1 MKTGILYMV
10 PSFLSEE
17 NSRVIPDATKEIIFS
32 LDHFIVENE
41 KSARHFLKAA
51 GYPKPLQQLKLQVLN
66 EHTKP
71 QEISSLLQPLLS
83 GTNVGIISE
92 AGCPGVADPGSDA
105 VKLAH
110 EKNIEVIPLVGPS
123 SILLALMA
131 SGMNGQRFTFL
142 GYLPREKSLRVKAI
156 RELEKNSITKNET
169 QIFIEAPYRNAPLL
183 EDILNTCNTE
193 TRLCIAIDITSPSQS
208 VKTLTIKEWKKK
220 IPEIQKRPLVFL
232 VGS

>member
-1 MKTGILYMV
+1 MI
-10 PSFLSEE
+10 PSYLSEA
-17 NSRVIPDATKEIIFS
+17 NTGVIPDATKEIIFS

-51 GYPKPLQQLKLQVLN
+51 GYSKPLQQLQLQVLN
-66 EHTKP
+66 EHTNLK
-71 QEISSLLQPLLS
+71 EIPALVKPLLA
-83 GTNVGIISE
+83 GINVGILSE
-92 AGCPGVADPGSDA
+92 AGCPGVADPGSEV

-110 EKNIEVIPLVGPS
+110 EKNIEVVPLVGPS

-156 RELEKNSITKNET
+156 RELEKNCISKNET
-169 QIFIEAPYRNAPLL
+169 QIFIEAPYRNLQL
-183 EDILNTCNTE
+183 FEDMLGTLNSE
-193 TRLCIAIDITSPSQS
+193 TRICMAVDITSPQQFI
-208 VKTLTIKEWKKK
+208 KTKTVKEWKGNV
-220 IPEIQKRPLVFL
+220 PDIQKKPVVFL

>member
-1 MKTGILYMV
+1 MKPGILYMI

-17 NSRVIPDATKEIIFS
+17 NTSVIPDATKEIIFS

-51 GYPKPLQQLKLQVLN
+51 GYPKPLQQLQLQALN

-71 QEISSLLQPLLS
+71 HEISNLIRPLLS
-83 GTNVGIISE
+83 GTSVGIISE
-92 AGCPGVADPGSDA
+92 AGCPGVADPGSEV

-110 EKNIEVIPLVGPS
+110 EKNINVIPLVGPS

-142 GYLPREKSLRVKAI
+142 GYLPREKNLRVKAI
-156 RELEKNSITKNET
+156 RELEKNSLSKNET
-169 QIFIEAPYRNAPLL
+169 QIFIEAPYRNLQLL
-183 EDILNTCNTE
+183 EDLLNTLNSE
-193 TRLCIAIDITSPSQS
+193 TRVCIAVDMTSTDQSARTLS
-208 VKTLTIKEWKKK
+208 VKDWKKK
-220 IPEIQKRPLVFL
+220 IPEIQKKPVVFL

>member
-1 MKTGILYMV
+1 MKLGTLYMI

-17 NSRVIPDATKEIIFS
+17 NNGVIPDATKEIIFS

-51 GYPKPLQQLKLQVLN
+51 GYPKPLQQLNLQVLN
-66 EHTKP
+66 EHTKAE
-71 QEISSLLQPLLS
+71 EIPGLLKSLLA
-83 GTNVGIISE
+83 GINVGIISE
-92 AGCPGVADPGSDA
+92 AGCPGVADPGSEL
-105 VKLAH
+105 VRLAH
-110 EKNIEVIPLVGPS
+110 EINIEVIPLVGPS

-183 EDILNTCNTE
+183 EDILNTCGAE
-193 TRLCIAIDITSPSQS
+193 TRLCIASDITSPSQS

-220 IPEIQKRPLVFL
+220 IPDIQKRPVVFL
-232 VGS
+232 VGR

>member
-17 NSRVIPDATKEIIFS
+17 NTRDIPDATKEIIFS

-51 GYPKPLQQLKLQVLN
+51 GYPKPLQHLQLQVLN
-66 EHTKP
+66 EHTKADEVP
-71 QEISSLLQPLLS
+71 ALLKPLLA
-83 GTNVGIISE
+83 GNNAGIISE
-92 AGCPGVADPGSDA
+92 AGCPGVADPGSEL

-110 EKNIEVIPLVGPS
+110 EKNIEVIPLTGPS

-142 GYLPREKSLRVKAI
+142 GYLPREKSLRVKSI
-156 RELEKNSITKNET
+156 RDLEKNSLSKNET
-169 QIFIEAPYRNAPLL
+169 QIFIEAPYRNLQLL
-183 EDILNTCNTE
+183 EDILNTCNSG
-193 TRLCIAIDITSPSQS
+193 TRLCIAVDITSASQLIS
-208 VKTLTIKEWKKK
+208 TKSIGDWKKK
-220 IPEIQKRPLVFL
+220 IPDIKKKPVVFL
-232 VGS
+232 VGR

>member
-1 MKTGILYMV
+1 MKPGILYII

-17 NSRVIPDATKEIIFS
+17 NSDVIPEATKEIIFS

-51 GYPKPLQQLKLQVLN
+51 GYPKPLQQLQLQLLN

-71 QEISSLLQPLLS
+71 QEISALLKPLLS
-83 GTNVGIISE
+83 GNNVGIISE
-92 AGCPGVADPGSDA
+92 AGCPGVADPGSE
-105 VKLAH
+105 VVRLVH

-142 GYLPREKSLRVKAI
+142 GYLPREKTLRVK
-156 RELEKNSITKNET
+156 
-169 QIFIEAPYRNAPLL
+169 
-183 EDILNTCNTE
+183 
-193 TRLCIAIDITSPSQS
+193 
-208 VKTLTIKEWKKK
+208 
-220 IPEIQKRPLVFL
+220 
-232 VGS
+232 

>member
-1 MKTGILYMV
+1 MI

-17 NSRVIPDATKEIIFS
+17 NTSVIPDSTKEIIFS

-51 GYPKPLQQLKLQVLN
+51 GYTKSLQQLQLQLLN

-71 QEISSLLQPLLS
+71 QEISALIKPLLA

-92 AGCPGVADPGSDA
+92 AGCPGVADPGSE
-105 VKLAH
+105 VVRLAH

-123 SILLALMA
+123 SVLLALMA

-142 GYLPREKSLRVKAI
+142 GYLPREKTLRVKAI
-156 RELEKNSITKNET
+156 RELEKNSLAKNET
-169 QIFIEAPYRNAPLL
+169 QIFIEAPYRNLQVL
-183 EDILNTCNTE
+183 EDLLSTLNGE
-193 TRLCIAIDITSPSQS
+193 TRVCIALDITSPQQS
-208 VKTLTIKEWKKK
+208 IITRSAKEWKGKV
-220 IPEIQKRPLVFL
+220 PDIQKKPVVFL
-232 VGS
+232 VGK